1 VAVALVV
8 VGVRVHQVRLAYR
21 LDELRADRARLEQLI
36 RQFEVE
42 VATLSSPGRVEIR
55 ARELG
60 MTVPTAS
67 QVRLAREYVAGTS
80 GMAAARQARV
90 EASVR

>member
-1 VAVALVV
+1 
-8 VGVRVHQVRLAYR
+8 
-21 LDELRADRARLEQLI
+21 
-36 RQFEVE
+36 
-42 VATLSSPGRVEIR
+42 
-55 ARELG
+55 